1 VTTPTAACAAPA
13 ATPGLTVADVIR
25 AHGDAFLDR
34 FGAGLTGVQRRAL
47 RDLAACRTETLGGHV
62 WRCTD
67 CGHERL
73 LYNSC
78 RNRHCPTC
86 QASARAAWLTREAS
100 WLLPV
105 EYHHVVFTL
114 PAEVAEVAL
123 ANPAVVYGLL
133 FQAASATLRE
143 VAADPK
149 HLGAQVGVV
158 AVLHTWG
165 QNLHPHPHLHCLVTG
180 GGLSCDPSGR
190 VDERPCWR
198 SCRPGFFLP
207 VRLLS
212 RVFRGKF
219 LASLRQAHERGQ
231 LSLAGRLAPLAEAA
245 EFAGWLRPLYGR
257 DWVVYSQPPAAGAE
271 VVLKYLSRYVHR
283 SALANGRLVSL
294 TDEAVSF
301 TWKDYARGGKER
313 VLTVSGEEFLR
324 RWVQHVL
331 PRGFVKVRHYGLLAS
346 HGREEKLAACR
357 WQLLLSG
364 LAAAASPAPASASP
378 AAWPGPCCPGCGS
391 LSWRKGVAVPGSGVP
406 QPDTS

>member
-1 VTTPTAACAAPA
+1 MAALTVGCPDAAPA
-13 ATPGLTVADVIR
+13 PRLTVADVIR
-25 AHGDAFLDR
+25 VHGAAFRDCY
-34 FGAGLTGVQRRAL
+34 GAGLTAVQWRAL
-47 RDLAACRTETLGGHV
+47 ADVARCRTAALGGHV
-62 WRCTD
+62 WHCAA

-86 QASARAAWLTREAS
+86 QASLRANWLTREAS
-100 WLLPV
+100 WLLPI

-114 PAEVAEVAL
+114 PAGVAAVAL

-133 FQAASATLRE
+133 FAAASATLRE

-165 QNLHPHPHLHCLVTG
+165 QNLHHHPHLHCLVTG
-180 GGLSCDPSGR
+180 GGLACDRSGR
-190 VDERPCWR
+190 LAERPRWL

-207 VRLLS
+207 VRVLS

-219 LASLRQAHERGQ
+219 LALLRQAHERGE
-231 LSLAGRLAPLAEAA
+231 LVLAGRLAPLSAVWES
-245 EFAGWLRPLYGR
+245 WLRPLYGR

-294 TDEAVSF
+294 TDEGVSF
-301 TWKDYARGGKER
+301 TWKDYAHGGKER
-313 VLTVSGEEFLR
+313 VLTLSGEEFLR

-331 PRGFVKVRHYGLLAS
+331 PKGFVKVRHYGLLAS
-346 HGREEKLAACR
+346 HGREDKLAASR
-357 WQLLLSG
+357 WQLSRAG
-364 LAAAASPAPASASP
+364 LVAAASASVWS
-378 AAWPGPCCPGCGS
+378 GPCCPVCRS
-391 LSWRKGVAVPGSGVP
+391 VAWHKGEAVPRPEAVVA
-406 QPDTS
+406 DTS

>member
-1 VTTPTAACAAPA
+1 VAALTVACHRPATA
-13 ATPGLTVADVIR
+13 PGLTVAEVIR
-25 AHGDAFLDR
+25 AHGAAFLGCY
-34 FGAGLTGVQRRAL
+34 GAGLTGVQRRAL
-47 RDLAACRTETLGGHV
+47 RDLGACRTEALGGHV

-67 CGHERL
+67 CGHERV

-86 QASARAAWLTREAS
+86 QASVRATWLAREAS

-105 EYHHVVFTL
+105 EYHHVVFTV

-123 ANPAVVYGLL
+123 ANPAVVYGAL

-143 VAADPK
+143 MAADPK
-149 HLGAQVGVV
+149 YLGAQVGVV

-165 QNLHPHPHLHCLVTG
+165 QNLHHHPHLHCLVTG
-180 GGLSCDPSGR
+180 GGLSCDRSGR

-207 VRLLS
+207 VRVLG

-219 LASLRQAHERGQ
+219 LALLRQAHQRGE
-231 LSLAGRLAPLAEAA
+231 LSLAGRLAPLAEASRWA
-245 EFAGWLRPLYGR
+245 AWLRPLYGR
-257 DWVVYSQPPAAGAE
+257 DWVVYSQPPTAGAE

-283 SALANGRLVSL
+283 SALSNGRLVGL
-294 TDEAVSF
+294 TEEGVSF
-301 TWKDYARGGKER
+301 TWKDYAHGGKER
-313 VLTVSGEEFLR
+313 VLSVSGAEFLR

-331 PRGFVKVRHYGLLAS
+331 PKGFVKVRHYGLLSS

-357 WQLLLSG
+357 WQLWLSG
-364 LAAAASPAPASASP
+364 LAATVSAGAPAAP
-378 AAWPGPCCPGCGS
+378 GPGPCCPECGS
-391 LSWRKGVAVPGSGVP
+391 LWWRKGVAVSGSGGAR
-406 QPDTS
+406 PDTS